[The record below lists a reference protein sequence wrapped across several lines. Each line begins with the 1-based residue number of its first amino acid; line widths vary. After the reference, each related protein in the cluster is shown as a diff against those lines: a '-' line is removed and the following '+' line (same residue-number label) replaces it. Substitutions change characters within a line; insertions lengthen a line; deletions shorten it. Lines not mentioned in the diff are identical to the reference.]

1 MTEAVQI
8 LSRGLGIGSVYALLA
23 LGFVIIYKSTRVISF
38 AQPAFM
44 LAGAVMATYLVI
56 PLGFFVAVP
65 LAALGTAVLALGV
78 ERVAVRPMVGRPAF
92 TVAIITLGVDVVV
105 RVFASAFIGIEL
117 RQVRDPW
124 GLKSTTIFGVE
135 VQQRHLAMF
144 LTTAALVAALF
155 AFFRFTRMGLAMRA
169 AAFDQEAAMAQG
181 ISVGAV
187 FAMSWAIAGALAAVG
202 GVFAATGGGSVE
214 QTLWIIALVALPVII
229 LGGLDSLLG
238 AVLGGLIVGVLQE
251 LVAQYQQ
258 FFPQWMGGNISVI
271 TPYVV
276 MLLVLLMR
284 PYGLFGTREV
294 ERV

>member
-1 MTEAVQI
+1 
-8 LSRGLGIGSVYALLA
+8 
-23 LGFVIIYKSTRVISF
+23 
-38 AQPAFM
+38 
-44 LAGAVMATYLVI
+44 
-56 PLGFFVAVP
+56 
-65 LAALGTAVLALGV
+65 
-78 ERVAVRPMVGRPAF
+78 
-92 TVAIITLGVDVVV
+92 
-105 RVFASAFIGIEL
+105 
-117 RQVRDPW
+117 
-124 GLKSTTIFGVE
+124 
-135 VQQRHLAMF
+135 
-144 LTTAALVAALF
+144 
-155 AFFRFTRMGLAMRA
+155 
-169 AAFDQEAAMAQG
+169 MAQG

-238 AVLGGLIVGVLQE
+238 AVLGGLMVGVLQE

-258 FFPQWMGGNISVI
+258 YFPEWMGGNISVI

-276 MLLVLLMR
+276 MLLVLLVR